1 MKTAAPPKISSR
13 VSPLLGA
20 IAYPLGNQFV
30 LPYYFNHILITGQAH
45 IPHHG
50 PVILAPTHRSRW
62 DALIV
67 AHATG
72 KGVTGRYLRFMVSAD
87 EMKGMQGWFIRQLGG
102 FPVDTRRTRR
112 TKMASLDHT
121 SELLTRGQ
129 MVVIFPEGNI
139 FRDTCVQPIKRGVAK
154 VALEAQSQR
163 SSTLPPVQI
172 VPIDLH
178 YSDPIPHRGTAVHVT
193 IGQPLS
199 AADYS
204 TDSLKAGSK
213 RLTQDLATAL
223 QSLGS
228 TVCRNSATPAQ

>member
-1 MKTAAPPKISSR
+1 MNTITPSKISSR
-13 VSPLLGA
+13 ISPLLGA

-30 LPYYFNHILITGQAH
+30 LPYYFDHIFVTGQHH
-45 IPHHG
+45 IPKRS

-87 EMKGMQGWFIRQLGG
+87 EMKGVQGWFIRQLGG

-112 TKMASLDHT
+112 TKMASVDHT
-121 SELLTRGQ
+121 IELLHRGQ

-139 FRDTCVQPIKRGVAK
+139 FRDTQVQPIKRGVAK
-154 VALEAQSQR
+154 IALDAQAQR
-163 SSTLPPVQI
+163 ASTLPPVQI

-178 YSDPIPHRGTAVHVT
+178 YSDPIPHRGTAVRVT
-193 IGQPLS
+193 IGQPLA

-204 TDSLKAGSK
+204 SDSVKAGSK
-213 RLTQDLATAL
+213 QLTQDLTAAL

-228 TVCRNSATPAQ
+228 RVGREKSAPAQ